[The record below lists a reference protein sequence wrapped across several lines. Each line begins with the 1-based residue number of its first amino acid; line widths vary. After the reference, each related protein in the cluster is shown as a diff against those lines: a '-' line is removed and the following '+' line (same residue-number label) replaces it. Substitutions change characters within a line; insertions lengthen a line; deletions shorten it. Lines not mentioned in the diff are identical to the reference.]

1 MCICCVQ
8 QENLSTEELEQFAKE
23 LKHKRITLGF
33 TQADVGL
40 ALGNLYGKLIFIF
53 TSEFFCDPWHHIQT
67 SEAVILDSVTSTC
80 KLLLKAVKMVYVDIL
95 FFLHPSP
102 ILIYGWASHDF
113 LRISQHEVK
122 QTP

>member
-40 ALGNLYGKLIFIF
+40 ALGNLYGKLAFI
-53 TSEFFCDPWHHIQT
+53 
-67 SEAVILDSVTSTC
+67 
-80 KLLLKAVKMVYVDIL
+80 LLQ
-95 FFLHPSP
+95 SSS
-102 ILIYGWASHDF
+102 GSHDTIFKPEKLSF
-113 LRISQHEVK
+113 LIQ
-122 QTP
+122 

>member
-40 ALGNLYGKLIFIF
+40 ALGNLYGKLIFILLQSF
-53 TSEFFCDPWHHIQT
+53 
-67 SEAVILDSVTSTC
+67 SVTHDATFKPQKLSFLIQSPQPASYSL
-80 KLLLKAVKMVYVDIL
+80 KLLRWSMWTYFFRIHHL
-95 FFLHPSP
+95 F
-102 ILIYGWASHDF
+102 
-113 LRISQHEVK
+113 
-122 QTP
+122 